1 MHIASLATHTTLNTY
16 NLWKLTRHL
25 NAKHVQYSCE
35 NQPVAKEAEDLLH
48 PLIYKTMLEKGVAK
62 LAKDECYPEDVRM
75 EFEAYSV
82 GKLDEV
88 LTVYSN
94 VRDVIKS
101 FCGDSETFYPQFYK
115 CIAEA
120 EIPFPG
126 ISKNAGLLLGF
137 EVANHVVAHLSGS
150 TFKDD
155 ILTFSHYCT
164 KFTEK
169 EKSIIC
175 YVSGY
180 VFSTIYR
187 RIRFSK
193 KIKTTFH
200 QQCLSILLAGK
211 HNEDSPDLSAHD
223 LVNIHSRGRGLWKVA
238 REVLNIFTAAEA
250 RFLDFADNVKKHH

>member
-1 MHIASLATHTTLNTY
+1 MIIYPNYQQRKINAVLSVTTAQRYIYYKERFNTPSI
-16 NLWKLTRHL
+16 

-62 LAKDECYPEDVRM
+62 LAKDECYPEDMRM

-88 LTVYSN
+88 LTLYSN

-101 FCGDSETFYPQFYK
+101 FCGDSEKFYPQFYK

-120 EIPFPG
+120 ETLFPG

-150 TFKDD
+150 TFKDY
-155 ILTFSHYCT
+155 ILTF
-164 KFTEK
+164 
-169 EKSIIC
+169 
-175 YVSGY
+175 
-180 VFSTIYR
+180 
-187 RIRFSK
+187 
-193 KIKTTFH
+193 
-200 QQCLSILLAGK
+200 
-211 HNEDSPDLSAHD
+211 
-223 LVNIHSRGRGLWKVA
+223 
-238 REVLNIFTAAEA
+238 
-250 RFLDFADNVKKHH
+250 